1 MEFKPL
7 RNIVYVEIKEK
18 ELKTQT
24 GIITKIHKSVLHDR
38 PTEGKVIAVGPD
50 VKNVKVN
57 DYIYFE
63 NISGIDID
71 EKHLV
76 LKEPTILGI
85 LNKG

>member
-1 MEFKPL
+1 MDFKPL
-7 RNIVYVEIKEK
+7 RNIVYVEIKHK
-18 ELKTQT
+18 EFKTET
-24 GIITKIHKSVLHDR
+24 GIITQLHKKVVQDR

-50 VKNVKVN
+50 VKSVKVN

-71 EKHLV
+71 KNHLV

-85 LNKG
+85 LNKE

>member
-1 MEFKPL
+1 MDFKPL
-7 RNIVYVEIKEK
+7 RDIVYVEIKEK
-18 ELKTQT
+18 KLETET
-24 GIITKIHKSVLHDR
+24 GIITKIHKSALHDR

-63 NISGIDID
+63 KISGIDID
-71 EKHLV
+71 KNHLV

-85 LNKG
+85 LN